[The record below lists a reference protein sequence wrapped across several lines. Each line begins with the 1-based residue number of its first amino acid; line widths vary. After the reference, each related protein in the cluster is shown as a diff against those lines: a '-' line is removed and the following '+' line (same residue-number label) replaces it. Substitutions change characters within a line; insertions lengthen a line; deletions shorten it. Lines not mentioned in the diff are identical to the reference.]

1 MSLRWGVL
9 STARINELVL
19 AGARKSDR
27 VEINA
32 IGSRDRDRALA
43 YARGHGIERAH
54 GSYAEL
60 VDDPAVDAVYISLP
74 NDQHVEWSIAALRA
88 GKHVLC
94 EKPLTDDPVEAERV
108 FSVAEEEGRLL
119 MEAYMWR
126 HHPQVAGLRRL
137 LDEGTIGAIRLIR
150 AAHSFTADDGD
161 IRLSAELD
169 GGSLLDVGCYCVHA
183 SRHLA
188 GEPVAVLGHAV
199 RNASGVDLRFSGS
212 LLFANGVVAQFWSG
226 LDVPEIHELEVIG
239 ETGSLYLS
247 DPWHGWVAPR
257 IEIRRE
263 FRVEGEVTFEPVD
276 SYQLEL
282 ENLTDAIEG
291 RGEPLLGRD
300 DAVNQ
305 ARVLHDLLATA
316 VA

>member
-1 MSLRWGVL
+1 MSVRWGIL
-9 STARINELVL
+9 STARINDLVL

-27 VEINA
+27 VEIEA
-32 IGSRDRDRALA
+32 VGSRDRDRAAA
-43 YARGHGIERAH
+43 YALAHGIERAH
-54 GSYAEL
+54 GTYEEL
-60 VDDPAVDAVYISLP
+60 VNDPAVEAVYISLP
-74 NDQHVEWSIAALRA
+74 NDQHVEWSAAALRA

-94 EKPLTDDPVEAERV
+94 EKPLTSDPAEAERV
-108 FSVAEEEGRLL
+108 FSVAEQEGRLL
-119 MEAYMWR
+119 MEAFMWR
-126 HHPQVAGLRRL
+126 HHPQVAGLQRL
-137 LDEGTIGAIRLIR
+137 LDEGTIGAVRLIR
-150 AAHSFTADDGD
+150 SAHSFTADDGD

-188 GEPVAVLGHAV
+188 GEPVAVQGHAV
-199 RNASGVDLRFSGS
+199 RNAAGVDLRFSGS
-212 LLFANGVVAQFWSG
+212 LLFASGVVAQFWSG

-257 IEIRRE
+257 VEIRRE
-263 FRVEGEVTFEPVD
+263 FRVEREVAFDPVD

-305 ARVLHDLLATA
+305 ARVLRDLLATA